1 MRTSSYFRAALLAA
15 LAWTLVDTAASRG
28 DTAGVGMDAA
38 TMRAALHTTP
48 DEEQGFIDRALA
60 LVEQNKL
67 PADMVRSTFLWA
79 RRKTRHQFEYF
90 KYALTVR
97 AADFGV
103 QLQ

>member
-1 MRTSSYFRAALLAA
+1 MRTSGIFSG
-15 LAWTLVDTAASRG
+15 TLGGLGLDPGGYGCEPRRHIGRG
-28 DTAGVGMDAA
+28 PDAA

-48 DEEQGFIDRALA
+48 DEEQGFIDRVLL

-79 RRKTRHQFEYF
+79 RRKTRHQFQYF

-97 AADFGV
+97 ASDFGV